1 MIEQIENLKSE
12 NMGKDIKYKNEIAKL
27 NGIIDFIIETISK
40 LNEKFNEKKKNED
53 DYTNQTS
60 PMKYFD
66 KETKSLFDNKSPG
79 LEGKSKSGKLSKTN
93 VIDKKTKTKYF
104 QNIIPEGNTDF
115 SYDDF
120 KLSQHVKTQELLLAQ
135 NSSTQRNNE
144 EDKTQYNSAYVTIIG
159 DLEDKLND
167 YNKVIKSRDDEI
179 SALKNEINSIRFSNQ
194 QTQENLSKELN
205 SWKEKYLM
213 VFNNQKTLT
222 AEISEFHMKKDE
234 TSKKEIDKSIY
245 SYQKKVLHLEKLC
258 AKYESDLESLAQ
270 QHTNNDTQKQLEIE
284 NLKFNVKKLIEN
296 YDQINKTYEDNLKT
310 LVVQIDNF
318 KQLYLNRE
326 GEFMELTEYY
336 CKAVE
341 EYSKPLQTVG
351 KKERIFELEDLYSKQ
366 SKEIENLKKDVDK
379 FIKDNTQLKN
389 EMIEGKS
396 VIRAKITEAMNNYET
411 AIKNIQE
418 THETLQTKLSYLE
431 KFVTYFDEQFKFFN
445 SSLEEKKKLQ
455 DHIISLECEIKMIDI
470 NTKEEEMLALRELN
484 MKLSRELE
492 LKEKLVKEY
501 EGIISTNKNSSVTDR
516 KKTMEV
522 SQGI

>member
-1 MIEQIENLKSE
+1 L
-12 NMGKDIKYKNEIAKL
+12 
-27 NGIIDFIIETISK
+27 
-40 LNEKFNEKKKNED
+40 
-53 DYTNQTS
+53 
-60 PMKYFD
+60 KYFD
-66 KETKSLFDNKSPG
+66 KENKSLIDNKSPG

-93 VIDKKTKTKYF
+93 NVDKKTKTKYF
-104 QNIIPEGNTDF
+104 QNIMPDANTDF
-115 SYDDF
+115 SYDEF
-120 KLSQHVKTQELLLAQ
+120 KLTQHIKTQELLLAQ
-135 NSSTQRNNE
+135 NHSIQRNNE

-167 YNKVIKSRDDEI
+167 YNRVIKARDDEI
-179 SALKNEINSIRFSNQ
+179 SALKNEINSIQYSNQ
-194 QTQENLSKELN
+194 QNQESLSKELN

-222 AEISEFHMKKDE
+222 AEISEFHIKKDE
-234 TSKKEIDKSIY
+234 NNRKEADKSIY

-258 AKYESDLESLAQ
+258 AKYESDLESLSQ
-270 QHTNNDTQKQLEIE
+270 QHITNDTQKQLEIE

-296 YDQINKTYEDNLKT
+296 YDQINKIYEDNLKSM
-310 LVVQIDNF
+310 VVQFDNF
-318 KQLYLNRE
+318 KHLYLNRE

-366 SKEIENLKKDVDK
+366 SKEIENLKKDLDK
-379 FIKDNTQLKN
+379 FIKENTQLKN
-389 EMIEGKS
+389 DLIEGKS
-396 VIRAKITEAMNNYET
+396 VVRAKITEAMNSYES

-470 NTKEEEMLALRELN
+470 NTKEEEMLVLKELN

-492 LKEKLVKEY
+492 LKEKLAKEH
-501 EGIISTNKNSSVTDR
+501 EAIISSNKNSTVTDR
-516 KKTMEV
+516 RKTMEV
-522 SQGI
+522 SPGNG